1 MPLTNKQRAAIEAK
15 AKEAGVD
22 PARLLAEAESISS
35 GQSAAPDT
43 KGDSSRSVPST
54 EQPKLFMYL
63 LPFVTVREV
72 REVWLGLS
80 DSFPGDDEV
89 ASAWAAKQGG
99 GGSTP
104 PDGTPQ

>member
-1 MPLTNKQRAAIEAK
+1 MPLTNQQRAALEAK
-15 AKEAGVD
+15 AKEHGVD
-22 PARLLAEAESISS
+22 PAKLIAEAESLISAS
-35 GQSAAPDT
+35 PARADKGKDAPSA
-43 KGDSSRSVPST
+43 

-80 DSFPGDDEV
+80 DPFPGDREI

-99 GGSTP
+99 GGDSGTP
-104 PDGTPQ
+104 PPATE

>member
-1 MPLTNKQRAAIEAK
+1 MPLTDKQRAALEAK
-15 AKEAGVD
+15 AKENGVD
-22 PARLLAEAESISS
+22 PAKLIAEAEAMSGGSDASGSKASS
-35 GQSAAPDT
+35 GA
-43 KGDSSRSVPST
+43 

-80 DSFPGDDEV
+80 ESFPGDGEV

-99 GGSTP
+99 NTGGQP
-104 PDGTPQ
+104 PPATE